1 MNKPKPKAQAKAA
14 KPKLKPVAKP
24 ASKPK
29 LKASAKAAPPP
40 SAKSAPTLKSAAAAK
55 SKPVPNKTIM
65 ESAQHIW
72 LAGLGA
78 FAKAQEEG
86 GKLFE
91 ALVKE
96 GSTLEQKTRKIA
108 TGTVGD
114 VRGAV
119 ESSVSQVRERTQET
133 WDKLEQVFETRVS
146 RALGKLNVPGRKD
159 LDDLLKR
166 VDELGQ
172 QVRKLTGNARA
183 SIGQVLGEHDHVLNP
198 TVIGDCN
205 HTRAIGRC
213 GGQIGRWLRPRSRPR
228 TEVLLNRRARLS
240 RGDLADDNN
249 RGQVRS
255 ERVSVILFDLVE
267 VQRPYRL
274 RSWHPQAG
282 IVLGEHCLA
291 KRALR

>member
-24 ASKPK
+24 ASKPVLKPK

-40 SAKSAPTLKSAAAAK
+40 AAKAAPTLKSAAAAK

-119 ESSVSQVRERTQET
+119 ESSVTQVRERTQET

-183 SIGQVLGEHDHVLNP
+183 SIGQVLGG
-198 TVIGDCN
+198 TV
-205 HTRAIGRC
+205 
-213 GGQIGRWLRPRSRPR
+213 
-228 TEVLLNRRARLS
+228 RRARDDLS
-240 RGDLADDNN
+240 DLA
-249 RGQVRS
+249 R
-255 ERVSVILFDLVE
+255 ELEE
-267 VQRPYRL
+267 VQLAAKSSATKRPAPKTRKPA
-274 RSWHPQAG
+274 R
-282 IVLGEHCLA
+282 
-291 KRALR
+291 

>member
-1 MNKPKPKAQAKAA
+1 MNKPKPKAPAKAA
-14 KPKLKPVAKP
+14 KPKLKPAAKP

-40 SAKSAPTLKSAAAAK
+40 PAKSGPTLKAATAAK

-108 TGTVGD
+108 TGTVGE

-119 ESSVSQVRERTQET
+119 ESSVTQVRERTQET

-183 SIGQVLGEHDHVLNP
+183 SIGQVLGG
-198 TVIGDCN
+198 TV
-205 HTRAIGRC
+205 
-213 GGQIGRWLRPRSRPR
+213 
-228 TEVLLNRRARLS
+228 RRARDDLS
-240 RGDLADDNN
+240 DLA
-249 RGQVRS
+249 R
-255 ERVSVILFDLVE
+255 ELEE
-267 VQRPYRL
+267 VQL
-274 RSWHPQAG
+274 AAKSSA
-282 IVLGEHCLA
+282 A
-291 KRALR
+291 KRPAPKARKPAR